1 MSNKLQSIRPLFLLI
16 AVNLLGMLL
25 IMIHNGGAD
34 ENMAMLSIG
43 MCVLSIAAYI
53 IISLCHLGDGY
64 LFVIISML
72 SSVGIIMQSRINAD
86 NGIRQMKLY
95 LIGVG
100 FFFVTLFLYRAFH
113 KYLKKLTLLYFGI
126 SMLLFFVTAIFG
138 TVRNGSKNW
147 IVLGGVSI
155 QPSEFI
161 RILFVLSLAAILTNA
176 RLPEIKKSGKKEKKK
191 KVTDI
196 EQKKLNRMRLGIAA
210 GIAYI
215 NAFCLLLQR
224 EWGIALLFFAIY
236 LAFLYIYGESR
247 IFFFA
252 NVLMVIAAAFV
263 GVNFMSHIKVRVAT
277 WLDPFADIT
286 GKGYQITQSLFAI
299 GAGGFVG
306 SGIGSGSPYF
316 IPVVSSDFIFSA
328 ICEEMGVLGGTAIIM
343 LYFVLVYRGFKI
355 ALSST
360 NEFNK
365 AVSVG
370 LSVML
375 GIQTF
380 IIVGGVIKLIPLT
393 GITLPFISYGGSSMI
408 TTFIALGILQ
418 AISGVKGE
426 VTDEIE

>member
-1 MSNKLQSIRPLFLLI
+1 M
-16 AVNLLGMLL
+16 
-25 IMIHNGGAD
+25 
-34 ENMAMLSIG
+34 
-43 MCVLSIAAYI
+43 
-53 IISLCHLGDGY
+53 
-64 LFVIISML
+64 
-72 SSVGIIMQSRINAD
+72 
-86 NGIRQMKLY
+86 
-95 LIGVG
+95 
-100 FFFVTLFLYRAFH
+100 
-113 KYLKKLTLLYFGI
+113 
-126 SMLLFFVTAIFG
+126 
-138 TVRNGSKNW
+138 RNGSKNW
-147 IVLGGVSI
+147 IVLGGVSV

-176 RLPEIKKSGKKEKKK
+176 RLPEIKKGNKKEKKK
-191 KVTDI
+191 KETDI
-196 EQKKLNRMRLGIAA
+196 EQKNLKRMRLCLAA

-215 NAFCLLLQR
+215 NALCLLLQR

-247 IFFFA
+247 IFFFT
-252 NVLMVIAAAFV
+252 NVLMVVAAAFF
-263 GVNFMSHIKVRVAT
+263 GVNFMSHIQVRVAT

-299 GAGGFVG
+299 GTGGFVG

-418 AISGVKGE
+418 AISGMKGE

>member
-1 MSNKLQSIRPLFLLI
+1 MNRKLLSIRPLLMLI
-16 AVNLLGMLL
+16 AVNLLGLSLILL
-25 IMIHNGGAD
+25 HTSGFD
-34 ENMAMLSIG
+34 ETMTYLCVG
-43 MCVLSIAAYI
+43 MCCVSIAAYI
-53 IISLCHLGDGY
+53 LINLCSLGDNY
-64 LFVIISML
+64 IFLIISML
-72 SSVGIIMQSRINAD
+72 SSVGIIMQSRID
-86 NGIRQMKLY
+86 PENGIRQMKLY
-95 LIGVG
+95 LLGVAV
-100 FFFVTLFLYRAFH
+100 FFVTLFAYRLFH
-113 KYLKKLTLLYFGI
+113 KYFNRFTLLYFSV
-126 SMLLFFVTAIFG
+126 SMLLFILTAIFG
-138 TVRNGSKNW
+138 TVHSGSKNW
-147 IVLGGVSI
+147 IVVGGMSV

-161 RILFVLSLAAILTNA
+161 RILFVLSLAAVLTNA
-176 RLPEIKKSGKKEKKK
+176 KVPEKTQKNKKDKK
-191 KVTDI
+191 TDDP
-196 EQKKLNRMRLGIAA
+196 KNLRRMRLALAA

-236 LAFLYIYGESR
+236 LAFLYIYGESKL
-247 IFFFA
+247 FFFA
-252 NVLMVIAAAFV
+252 NIVMVILAGAF
-263 GVNFMSHIKVRVAT
+263 GINFMSHIQVRVAT
-277 WLDPFADIT
+277 WLDPFADVT

-299 GAGGFVG
+299 GAGGFAG
-306 SGIGSGSPYF
+306 RGIGSGSPYF

-328 ICEEMGVLGGTAIIM
+328 ICEEMGVLGGTAVIM

-360 NEFNK
+360 NAFNK

-418 AISGVKGE
+418 AISGMKGE

>member
-16 AVNLLGMLL
+16 AVNVLGMFL
-25 IMIHNGGAD
+25 IMLHEGSAD
-34 ENMAMLSIG
+34 KTMAMLGVG
-43 MCVLSIAAYI
+43 MCILSIAAYI
-53 IISLCHLGDGY
+53 LISLCHWGDGY
-64 LFVIISML
+64 LFIIISML
-72 SSVGIIMQSRINAD
+72 SSVGIIMQSRINPG
-86 NGIRQMKLY
+86 NGIKQMKLY
-95 LIGVG
+95 LLGVG
-100 FFFVTLFLYRAFH
+100 FFFVTMLLYRIFH
-113 KYLKKLTLLYFGI
+113 KYLRRLTLLYFGT
-126 SMLLFFVTAIFG
+126 SMLLFAVTAIFG
-138 TVRNGSKNW
+138 TVKNGSKNW
-147 IVLGGVSI
+147 IVLGGVSV

-161 RILFVLSLAAILTNA
+161 RILFVLSLSAILTNA
-176 RLPEIKKSGKKEKKK
+176 RLPEIAKKGKNKKADTDEKNLK
-191 KVTDI
+191 
-196 EQKKLNRMRLGIAA
+196 RMRLGLAA

-247 IFFFA
+247 LFLFA

-263 GVNFMSHIKVRVAT
+263 GVNFMSHIQVRVAT

-299 GAGGFVG
+299 GAGGFAG

-328 ICEEMGVLGGTAIIM
+328 ICEEMGVLGGTAVIM
-343 LYFVLVYRGFKI
+343 LYFLLVYRGFKI
-355 ALSST
+355 ALRST
-360 NEFNK
+360 NDFNK

-418 AISGVKGE
+418 AISSMKGE

>member
-1 MSNKLQSIRPLFLLI
+1 MKKFFQSIRPLLLLI
-16 AVNLLGMLL
+16 TVNLLGMLL
-25 IMIHNGGAD
+25 IMIHSGGTN
-34 ENMAMLSIG
+34 EKMALLSLG
-43 MCVLSIAAYI
+43 MCLLSVAAYFLI
-53 IISLCHLGDGY
+53 NLCSLGDSY

-72 SSVGIIMQSRINAD
+72 SSVGIIMQSRINPE

-95 LIGVG
+95 LLGVV
-100 FFFVTLFLYRAFH
+100 FFFVTLLLYRVFH
-113 KYLKKLTLLYFGI
+113 KYFNRLTLLYFGF
-126 SMLLFFVTAIFG
+126 SMLLFAVTALFG

-147 IVLGGVSI
+147 IVLGGVSF

-161 RILFVLSLAAILTNA
+161 RILFVLSLAAVLTNA
-176 RLPEIKKSGKKEKKK
+176 RFGEKELKQKELKK
-191 KVTDI
+191 
-196 EQKKLNRMRLGIAA
+196 MRLALAA
-210 GIAYI
+210 GITYI

-236 LAFLYIYGESR
+236 LAFLYVYGESKL
-247 IFFFA
+247 FFFF
-252 NVLMVIAAAFV
+252 NIVMVILAGAF

-277 WLDPFADIT
+277 WLDPFSDIT

-299 GAGGFVG
+299 GSGGFSG

-328 ICEEMGVLGGTAIIM
+328 ICEEMGALGGTAIIM
-343 LYFVLVYRGFKI
+343 LYFLLVYRGFKI

-360 NEFNK
+360 NAFNK

-370 LSVML
+370 LGVML
-375 GIQTF
+375 GVQTF

-418 AISGVKGE
+418 AISGMKGE
-426 VTDEIE
+426 ITDEIE

>member
-1 MSNKLQSIRPLFLLI
+1 MNNKLQSIRPLLLLI
-16 AVNLLGMLL
+16 AVNLLGMFL
-25 IMIHNGGAD
+25 IMLHEGVAD
-34 ENMAMLSIG
+34 KTMAMLSIG
-43 MCVLSIAAYI
+43 MCFLSIAAYI
-53 IISLCHLGDGY
+53 LISLCHLGDGY
-64 LFVIISML
+64 LFIIISML
-72 SSVGIIMQSRINAD
+72 SSVGIIMQTRINQG

-95 LIGVG
+95 LLGVG
-100 FFFVTLFLYRAFH
+100 FFFVTLLLYRAFH
-113 KYLKKLTLLYFGI
+113 KHLRKLTLIYFGL
-126 SMLLFFVTAIFG
+126 SMLLFAVTAVFG
-138 TVRNGSKNW
+138 MVKNGSKNW
-147 IVLGGVSI
+147 IVLGGVSV

-176 RLPEIKKSGKKEKKK
+176 RLPEVKRGKKEKKK
-191 KVTDI
+191 DDTDP
-196 EQKKLNRMRLGIAA
+196 KNLKRMRLGLAA

-247 IFFFA
+247 LFFLA
-252 NVLMVIAAAFV
+252 NVLMTILAAFV
-263 GVNFMSHIKVRVAT
+263 GVNFMSHIQVRVAT

-299 GAGGFVG
+299 GAGGFAG

-328 ICEEMGVLGGTAIIM
+328 ICEEMGVLGGTAVIM
-343 LYFVLVYRGFKI
+343 LYFLLVYRGFKI

-360 NEFNK
+360 NDFNK

-418 AISGVKGE
+418 AISSMKGE